1 MIETFIGDTYVK
13 NGIAVMV
20 VGESDDII
28 IVGIMTLID
37 GCQIQCP
44 FAPVSQIVFS
54 DFVRNAKKIPAGN
67 PSSISGSLKQ
77 WREANNGHESFF
89 EIPIEEIWALL
100 INSQD
105 LTQEKLSGP
114 YFLLP
119 NAFPAMSGG
128 HDGEFIA
135 MKCGSIKKNTS
146 LN

>member
-13 NGIAVMV
+13 NNIAIMV

-28 IVGIMTLID
+28 IVGIMTQID
-37 GCQIQCP
+37 DCQIQCP

-54 DFVRNAKKIPAGN
+54 DFVRDAQKIRAGK
-67 PSSISGSLKQ
+67 PSPIDGSLKQ
-77 WREANNGHESFF
+77 WRETNNGHESFF
-89 EIPIEEIWALL
+89 EISIEEIFALI
-100 INSQD
+100 INSQN
-105 LTQEKLSGP
+105 LTKEKLSGP

-119 NAFPAMSGG
+119 NAFPAMNNK

-135 MKCGSIKKNTS
+135 MKCVSIKKNTS